1 MDRKTCTKLLDT
13 VAPGWKDA
21 ETPAQLVKGID
32 PKHRLEAAKALHWLA
47 QHPTSSTSKKA
58 KKATQEA

>member
-21 ETPAQLVKGID
+21 ENPAQLVKGID
-32 PKHRLEAAKALHWLA
+32 PKHRLEAAKALHWLS
-47 QHPTSSTSKKA
+47 QNPKKTKTKNA
-58 KKATQEA
+58 EKAG